1 MPCFV
6 NKMKLFLLF
15 VLISTTQATVYLTTD
30 TFDEQT
36 SGKKAFVAFKA
47 PWCGHCKKL
56 KPEWDKL
63 ADAVEVMIAEVDCT
77 KEQSLCQKHGVQG
90 YPTIKYSDG
99 FGWKKYEKGRDYSSL
114 ESFVSETLQD
124 TCFDD
129 PKLCSEEELKK
140 IEEATSMSASQL
152 ESRIQNI
159 VDLLKDVE
167 LSFKTKVEELQKQYK
182 QISEEKS
189 TRVDSLTKE
198 QGYLLYAQKG
208 KDEL

>member
-1 MPCFV
+1 MTRFV

-15 VLISTTQATVYLTTD
+15 VLISTTQATVYLTAD

-36 SGKKAFVAFKA
+36 SGKKSMVAFKA

-56 KPEWDKL
+56 KPDWDKL
-63 ADAVEVMIAEVDCT
+63 ADAVEVVIAEVDCT

-99 FGWKKYEKGRDYSSL
+99 FGWKKYEKGRDYNSL
-114 ESFVSETLQD
+114 ESFVAETLQD

-140 IEEATSMSASQL
+140 IEEVKKLSSSEIDFQL
-152 ESRIQNI
+152 KHYKEQ
-159 VDLLKDVE
+159 LDVTE
-167 LSFKTKVEELQKQYK
+167 IMFKTQVEELQKQYK
-182 QISEEKS
+182 KISEEKS
-189 TRVDSLTKE
+189 MKVETLTKE
-198 QGYLLYAQKG
+198 QGYLFYVQKN
-208 KDEL
+208 KEEL